1 MKTVK
6 RVVDNITMVAI
17 VDKESMAIGFAV
29 HDEEDELNPKRGVD
43 IATGRAQKA
52 LDMKKGE
59 FFRRPDVIVDFH
71 KAGFNTRGIKGA
83 PKSIFQQK
91 EITSKEYQ
99 AGNIKLS
106 DLRKFEV
113 LMNRKPIMKAL
124 GLPL

>member
-17 VDKESMAIGFAV
+17 AENEAMAIGFSV
-29 HDEEDELNPKRGVD
+29 QDEDDEPNSKRGVD

-52 LDMKKGE
+52 LALKKGE

-91 EITSKEYQ
+91 ESKP
-99 AGNIKLS
+99 